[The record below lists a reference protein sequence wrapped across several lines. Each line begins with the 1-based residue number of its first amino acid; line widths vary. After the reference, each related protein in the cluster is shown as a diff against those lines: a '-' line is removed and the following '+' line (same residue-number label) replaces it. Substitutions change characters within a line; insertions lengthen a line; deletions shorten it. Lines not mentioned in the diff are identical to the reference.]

1 MLQTYTQQ
9 LDKMMGLWA
18 LENADD
24 NTIVMFGCL
33 IIVSFIVMCG
43 VALIDWIKNRNNG
56 KS

>member
-1 MLQTYTQQ
+1 
-9 LDKMMGLWA
+9 MMGLWA